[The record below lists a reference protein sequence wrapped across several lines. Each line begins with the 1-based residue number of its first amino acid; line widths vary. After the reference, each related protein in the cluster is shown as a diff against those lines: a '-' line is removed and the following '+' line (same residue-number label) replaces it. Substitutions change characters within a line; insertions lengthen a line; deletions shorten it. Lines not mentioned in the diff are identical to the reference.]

1 MALVWCVSGMTI
13 SSCVRSMI
21 NLLSLCRAIVVAL
34 VVPLGRNWSLSYNLS
49 GAMVVMVM
57 DMGLMT
63 RARTERT
70 TYAVTAPTTVTIDAS
85 SSVAASTSSTPSI
98 TSTARSTTTQPP
110 STDSS
115 EWITFS
121 RSMNDDRVR
130 CVRMMMMAAMVMRF
144 HSTMNYWFVNNWG
157 WNIFGRFVDHN
168 DLRSFL
174 FFLWLRLWL
183 LFFLFFFSA
192 GRWARA
198 WFVILILIFF
208 LFLLIFFLV
217 LVDSHLVV

>member
-1 MALVWCVSGMTI
+1 
-13 SSCVRSMI
+13 MI

-85 SSVAASTSSTPSI
+85 SSVGTSTSSTPSI
-98 TSTARSTTTQPP
+98 TSTTRSTSTP
-110 STDSS
+110 SPSAASS
-115 EWITFS
+115 EWTTFS
-121 RSMNDDRVR
+121 RPMNDDRVR
-130 CVRMMMMAAMVMRF
+130 CVRMMMMMAAMMMRF
-144 HSTMNYWFVNNWG
+144 HSPMNYWFVNNWG
-157 WNIFGRFVDHN
+157 WNIFGRLVDHN
-168 DLRSFL
+168 NLRSFL

-183 LFFLFFFSA
+183 LFFLFFLSA